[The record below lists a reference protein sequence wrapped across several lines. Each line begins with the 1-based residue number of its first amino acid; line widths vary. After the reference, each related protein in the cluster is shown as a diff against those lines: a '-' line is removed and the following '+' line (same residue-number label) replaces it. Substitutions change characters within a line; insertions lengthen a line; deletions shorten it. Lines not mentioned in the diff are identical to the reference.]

1 MRAFHEA
8 RSHCYRRAID
18 LLDTEQFKGQATADD
33 IHDGIDR
40 SHLVEMDFFN
50 VDTMDPRLGLAKP
63 FEHGL
68 RVFAGFQGEFA
79 GVDQFED
86 RAQGSVGF
94 PRRALCCGGM
104 RVRMF
109 MAASVG
115 ACVGV
120 FMGMIGSRFMVA
132 GEMIFGENDFQPGA
146 LEGSSKNGLSLNRV
160 ASEWKQT
167 EGFAEF
173 FDVESR
179 VDKSPKGHVAAAAAE
194 RLKIGDSSHLAVAGN
209 LSGSEGVYFL
219 L

>member
-1 MRAFHEA
+1 
-8 RSHCYRRAID
+8 
-18 LLDTEQFKGQATADD
+18 
-33 IHDGIDR
+33 
-40 SHLVEMDFFN
+40 
-50 VDTMDPRLGLAKP
+50 
-63 FEHGL
+63 
-68 RVFAGFQGEFA
+68 
-79 GVDQFED
+79 
-86 RAQGSVGF
+86 
-94 PRRALCCGGM
+94 
-104 RVRMF
+104 MF

-120 FMGMIGSRFMVA
+120 LMGMTGSRFMVA

-167 EGFAEF
+167 EGFAEL

-179 VDKSPKGHVAAAAAE
+179 VDKGPKGHVAAAAAE

-219 L
+219 S